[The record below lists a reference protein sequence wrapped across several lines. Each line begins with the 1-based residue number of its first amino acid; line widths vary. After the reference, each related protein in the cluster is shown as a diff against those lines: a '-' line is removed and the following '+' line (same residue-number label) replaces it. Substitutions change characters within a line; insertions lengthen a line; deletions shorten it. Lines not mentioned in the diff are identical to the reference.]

1 MPELDMIDD
10 PFQKEDW
17 VVEKMSMVVST
28 IDTGTDELS
37 SDESVRNASRTFRQ
51 IFDVPSSERLVTY
64 YSCAY
69 NGRQGWLYISENY
82 LGFHS
87 FLLGIE
93 AKTLIELKEI
103 QDITKEKAKR
113 SMFGDSLKVITKDK
127 VEHIF
132 TTLFKRDEVYDLL
145 VQLTGQAMLR
155 LLKNTG
161 TDAPGASTTVLR
173 GVQAPLPTIS
183 PKLPTP
189 RNESGQLI
197 SPLKHDLAAQKRNQ
211 SFCLHFRLPLEERL
225 VDALEADYTQ
235 KPTGPRISA
244 SKGEKRLETKCRG
257 RIYLSETFLAY
268 ESQERL
274 PHPQQ
279 HQPFCWFV
287 LPLYT
292 IKRVDRVSTG
302 SYTTLSV
309 ITWHK
314 MEHIFELDALRTPCE
329 LFCNAL
335 RNHLKTQIGAIKKLK
350 QFMTTCES
358 EQLLSQSNQ
367 LVDVDDPIGGLGM
380 KFGYPGDARKSKDRS
395 KLNLWRQYFQENG
408 RNLTMMKLPTFG
420 KLVRVGLPNRLRGE
434 IWEACS
440 GAMYSR
446 FANQGLY
453 EELLETYK
461 GQTSVSTEE
470 IEKDLNR
477 SLPEYP
483 GYQTKEGIDRL
494 RRVLTAYS
502 WRNPELGYCQAMNIV
517 TSALLIYTTE
527 EQAFWILNILV
538 DSMCPGYYSTSM
550 YGAMLDQIVFEQLV
564 EQTMPILWDHFKK
577 TDVQLSVA
585 CLLWFLSLYV
595 NSMPLLF
602 AFRVLDCLFV
612 DGPKIL
618 FQIGLAVL
626 KLNGEE
632 LLQTRDDSA
641 FLDILKRFFT
651 SLDTPLDPNS
661 KHTKAKNLTKFNQ
674 VMLVA
679 YREFSLVTDELVA
692 EKRRQNQFKVI
703 AGIESYTKRSAI
715 RHLKDIGGFSKE
727 DIPTIYDKF
736 FGALYYAK
744 PKGGKA
750 ETQMDVETFQNF
762 LGSLAEWAK
771 IKVSDGSV
779 DSNLDRMLGAS
790 FIGRIFN
797 HFNRD
802 NNPGITFQD
811 AVLGLSEILH
821 SDLMSQ
827 IGLCFV
833 LYDED
838 KDGLLRNKDII
849 TMAKELFWLICH
861 IKEETIAW
869 DAVCSLIVHS
879 YEQSEI
885 AQGRQQNTPLLAHRL
900 AELSMTDQTASLQ
913 ERASQLNG
921 LLSDPEAPKI
931 ELTLPCFR
939 MVVLTNEALE
949 MFFDHGFINSFQL
962 VKSAADRQK
971 SLGRE
976 LFESLFAGGRQ
987 LAKESPASYRPRLSP
1002 NPSPS
1007 TSQVTLSS
1015 PQHSQH
1021 SPSPSLTNLRLSTD
1035 EKRDDQDMSDEID
1048 YLLTELGHL
1057 DV

>member
-1 MPELDMIDD
+1 
-10 PFQKEDW
+10 
-17 VVEKMSMVVST
+17 
-28 IDTGTDELS
+28 
-37 SDESVRNASRTFRQ
+37 
-51 IFDVPSSERLVTY
+51 
-64 YSCAY
+64 
-69 NGRQGWLYISENY
+69 
-82 LGFHS
+82 
-87 FLLGIE
+87 
-93 AKTLIELKEI
+93 
-103 QDITKEKAKR
+103 
-113 SMFGDSLKVITKDK
+113 
-127 VEHIF
+127 
-132 TTLFKRDEVYDLL
+132 
-145 VQLTGQAMLR
+145 MLR

-161 TDAPGASTTVLR
+161 TDAPGASNTVLR
-173 GVQAPLPTIS
+173 GLPVPSTSSTMSPPKPL
-183 PKLPTP
+183 TP

-197 SPLKHDLAAQKRNQ
+197 SPLKHDLAAQKRNT
-211 SFCLHFRLPLEERL
+211 SFCLHFRLPLEEQL

-235 KPTGPRISA
+235 KPPSHTQQSHPRITSTNRA
-244 SKGEKRLETKCRG
+244 ERRLENKCRG

-314 MEHIFELDALRTPCE
+314 MEHIFELDALKTACE
-329 LFCNAL
+329 IFCNAL
-335 RNHLKTQIGAIKKLK
+335 RNHLKSQTGVIKKLK
-350 QFMTTCES
+350 QFLTTCES
-358 EQLLSQSNQ
+358 EQLVSTKSNQ
-367 LVDVDDPIGGLGM
+367 LVDVDDPVGGLGM

-395 KLNLWRQYFQENG
+395 KLNLWRQYFEENG

-461 GQTSVSTEE
+461 GQTSVSTDE

-477 SLPEYP
+477 SLPEYA
-483 GYQTKEGIDRL
+483 GYQTQEGIDRL

-585 CLLWFLSLYV
+585 CLPWFLSLYV

-632 LLQTRDDSA
+632 LLQTKDDSA

-679 YREFSLVTDELVA
+679 YREFSLVTDELVT
-692 EKRRQNQFKVI
+692 EKRKQNQFKVI

-715 RHLKDIGGFSKE
+715 RHLRDIGGFNKE

-750 ETQMDVETFQNF
+750 ETHMDVETFQNF
-762 LGSLAEWAK
+762 LASLTDWAK
-771 IKVSDGSV
+771 MKVSDGSI

-790 FIGRIFN
+790 FIGRVFN
-797 HFNRD
+797 HFNH
-802 NNPGITFQD
+802 NNNSGISFQD
-811 AVLGLSEILH
+811 TVLGLSEILH

-827 IGLCFV
+827 IGLFFT

-838 KDGLLRNKDII
+838 KDGLLKNKDIV

-861 IKEETIAW
+861 TKEETIAW

-885 AQGRQQNTPLLAHRL
+885 AQGHQQNTAMLAHRL
-900 AELSMTDQTASLQ
+900 AELSMTDQSASLQ
-913 ERASQLNG
+913 ERVGQLNG
-921 LLSDPEAPKI
+921 VLSDTEAPDI

-962 VKSAADRQK
+962 VKSATDRQK

-987 LAKESPASYRPRLSP
+987 LAKETPAAYRPRLSP

-1007 TSQVTLSS
+1007 SSQVTLSS
-1015 PQHSQH
+1015 H
-1021 SPSPSLTNLRLSTD
+1021 SPSASVTNLRLSTD
-1035 EKRDDQDMSDEID
+1035 EKPDEKDMSDEID
-1048 YLLTELGHL
+1048 HLLTELGHL